1 VRHSIAVRPRA
12 KSGKRPQ
19 TSKPAR
25 QRVAT
30 KPATQPAI
38 TDRAIEVAIEGVV
51 DRFTFVT
58 PARAV
63 LEVRRALPTD
73 PPRSADVHR
82 VVEVL
87 VERGVL
93 TRTRRGR
100 GIYRSRSPLPAP
112 GPDGRLLRLENRC
125 LFLLG
130 TSTPFEQLRAA
141 VKARFEVVEDTG
153 TILAFRWRTAT
164 SPAGPTLYLGQCSV
178 EELAHSVKAARIIQG
193 SIGCAVL
200 SFDDRN
206 AVLDEANTLIE
217 AQRVIQTIT
226 QRPFFL
232 MWNGARVDP

>member
-1 VRHSIAVRPRA
+1 VTPRA
-12 KSGKRPQ
+12 KSGKPPRP
-19 TSKPAR
+19 SKPAR

-30 KPATQPAI
+30 GPVAHPAV
-38 TDRAIEVAIEGVV
+38 TDLEIEAAIEAVI
-51 DRFTFVT
+51 DRLTFVT

-63 LEVRRALPTD
+63 LEVRRALPTE
-73 PPRSADVHR
+73 PPRAADVHR
-82 VVEVL
+82 VIEVL

-112 GPDGRLLRLENRC
+112 GADGRLRRLENRC
-125 LFLLG
+125 LFPLG
-130 TSTPFEQLRAA
+130 TSTPFEQLRTA
-141 VKARFEVVEDTG
+141 VTARFEVVEDTG
-153 TILAFRWRTAT
+153 TILAFRWRNAT

-178 EELAHSVKAARIIQG
+178 EELASSVKATRIVQS

-226 QRPFFL
+226 QRPCFL

>member
-1 VRHSIAVRPRA
+1 MRPRTR
-12 KSGKRPQ
+12 SSKRPR
-19 TSKPAR
+19 TSTSAR
-25 QRVAT
+25 QRAAT
-30 KPATQPAI
+30 RPATHPSV
-38 TDRAIEVAIEGVV
+38 TDREIEAAIEGVV
-51 DRFTFVT
+51 DRLTFVT

-63 LEVRRALPTD
+63 LEVRRALPTE
-73 PPRSADVHR
+73 PPRGADVHR
-82 VVEVL
+82 VIEVL

-93 TRTRRGR
+93 TRSRRGR

-112 GPDGRLLRLENRC
+112 GPDAGLLRLENRC
-125 LFLLG
+125 LFPLG
-130 TSTPFEQLRAA
+130 TSTPFEQLRTA
-141 VKARFEVVEDTG
+141 VTARFEVVEDTG
-153 TILAFRWRTAT
+153 TVLAFRWRTAT

-178 EELAHSVKAARIIQG
+178 EELAHSVKAARIIQS